1 MRASGVDRPEDLIV
15 AAARYAEEEGAR
27 CADALL
33 NDRLAICALQALQ
46 ARGLSCPG
54 DVSVTGFNDAPF
66 LDLIPPGLTTVRVL
80 QFDLGRTAAEV
91 LGRMMESPETEIPST
106 TILPVN
112 IIERSSVGPARRPG
126 RATASGTRPGQAR
139 PVGASPLGSPRL
151 RERIT
156 GRREMA
162 GTCPPNAWA

>member
-46 ARGLSCPG
+46 ARGLSCTG

-112 IIERSSVGPARRPG
+112 IIERSSVGPARC
-126 RATASGTRPGQAR
+126 A
-139 PVGASPLGSPRL
+139 
-151 RERIT
+151 
-156 GRREMA
+156 
-162 GTCPPNAWA
+162 